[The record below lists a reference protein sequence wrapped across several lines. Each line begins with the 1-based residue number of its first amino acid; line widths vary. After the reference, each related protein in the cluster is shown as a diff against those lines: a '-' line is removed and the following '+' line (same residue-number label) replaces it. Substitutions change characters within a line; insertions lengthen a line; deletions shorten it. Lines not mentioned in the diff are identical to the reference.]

1 MTNRPHS
8 RKRGEATSSGSVNRR
23 NEGLNSDRVGKDSG
37 RTGSNT
43 LNNGREEARQERRE
57 TFERK
62 TEQTPVQR
70 GMMGGGP
77 SYGRRRGGGGGGF
90 IRIII
95 FILLVL
101 LVMNM
106 FGSCGS
112 GSGSGS
118 AAVTPA
124 PTPAVQTPAPAQPSG
139 NVLHGYNPPVTTYTQ
154 VDSQEINTAS
164 VSGVRDKFT
173 QLKGNGQDTVTI
185 MIYMCGSDLETNYG
199 MATSDLNEMLYADQA
214 DNVNIIVE
222 TGGARKWNN
231 SVISN
236 QVNER
241 YKIMSGRQ
249 IARLATLDDRVMSD
263 PGNLTDF
270 IRFSSQNFPAD
281 RYMLI
286 LWDHGG
292 GSVTGYCHDQKHTG
306 VTMTVPKIAK
316 ALADSGIKF
325 DVVGFD
331 ACLMANAET
340 AVAVAPY
347 ADYLIASE
355 ETEPGTG
362 WYYTNWLSRL
372 AANTSIPTVELG
384 KQIIDDFIIQSA
396 RTSSRDKTSLSIVDL
411 AEFDATVP
419 TALKNF
425 AVSINTNIEQE
436 NYQPIADA
444 RYVTKEFAQS
454 TRIDQIDIVHFC
466 QNINSPESR
475 ALAEAVQSCVK
486 YNRTN
491 NMNNAYGMSIYF
503 PYSSL
508 KSVSVMSGIYE
519 NIGLSEYGSAVRSFA
534 GVQASGQM
542 VTGAGQNNL
551 FNILGGSGSYSGSST
566 QTISSQ
572 DIMNLLLG
580 TAPAP
585 QQSSSYGNSLNSL
598 LGGGGSAV
606 TPEDIMLQLISGML
620 SNRANVV
627 DTSELELTEVNGHK
641 VVALSDETW
650 ALIRSIEQSVF
661 VDDGTGY
668 IDMGLDNVFEFDDD
682 GNLLAEYDGNW
693 MSLDDNPVAYY
704 MISDEY
710 VDDDNYR
717 TTGYVPCLVNDQK
730 AHLLIEFT
738 PENPDGVVY
747 GVQNVYEDGVEARIY
762 QLVVDDEEHDADVVT
777 FIADYY
783 DYQNNFDDVYEIS
796 DPIPYDGE
804 LTVGTFHIAG
814 QGTMFGYRLTDIYN
828 TELRTPMQAYSE

>member
-281 RYMLI
+281 RY
-286 LWDHGG
+286 
-292 GSVTGYCHDQKHTG
+292 
-306 VTMTVPKIAK
+306 
-316 ALADSGIKF
+316 
-325 DVVGFD
+325 
-331 ACLMANAET
+331 
-340 AVAVAPY
+340 
-347 ADYLIASE
+347 
-355 ETEPGTG
+355 
-362 WYYTNWLSRL
+362 
-372 AANTSIPTVELG
+372 
-384 KQIIDDFIIQSA
+384 
-396 RTSSRDKTSLSIVDL
+396 
-411 AEFDATVP
+411 
-419 TALKNF
+419 
-425 AVSINTNIEQE
+425 
-436 NYQPIADA
+436 
-444 RYVTKEFAQS
+444 
-454 TRIDQIDIVHFC
+454 
-466 QNINSPESR
+466 
-475 ALAEAVQSCVK
+475 
-486 YNRTN
+486 
-491 NMNNAYGMSIYF
+491 
-503 PYSSL
+503 
-508 KSVSVMSGIYE
+508 
-519 NIGLSEYGSAVRSFA
+519 
-534 GVQASGQM
+534 
-542 VTGAGQNNL
+542 
-551 FNILGGSGSYSGSST
+551 
-566 QTISSQ
+566 
-572 DIMNLLLG
+572 
-580 TAPAP
+580 
-585 QQSSSYGNSLNSL
+585 
-598 LGGGGSAV
+598 
-606 TPEDIMLQLISGML
+606 
-620 SNRANVV
+620 
-627 DTSELELTEVNGHK
+627 
-641 VVALSDETW
+641 
-650 ALIRSIEQSVF
+650 
-661 VDDGTGY
+661 
-668 IDMGLDNVFEFDDD
+668 
-682 GNLLAEYDGNW
+682 
-693 MSLDDNPVAYY
+693 
-704 MISDEY
+704 
-710 VDDDNYR
+710 
-717 TTGYVPCLVNDQK
+717 
-730 AHLLIEFT
+730 
-738 PENPDGVVY
+738 
-747 GVQNVYEDGVEARIY
+747 
-762 QLVVDDEEHDADVVT
+762 
-777 FIADYY
+777 
-783 DYQNNFDDVYEIS
+783 
-796 DPIPYDGE
+796 
-804 LTVGTFHIAG
+804 
-814 QGTMFGYRLTDIYN
+814 
-828 TELRTPMQAYSE
+828 

>member
-23 NEGLNSDRVGKDSG
+23 GDGLNSGRVGRDSG
-37 RTGSNT
+37 RSGNS
-43 LNNGREEARQERRE
+43 LNNGREQAHQDRRDTNDRD
-57 TFERK
+57 TFNR
-62 TEQTPVQR
+62 TPVQR
-70 GMMGGGP
+70 GMMGGG
-77 SYGRRRGGGGGGF
+77 SNYSRRRRGGGGGI
-90 IRIII
+90 IRIIV

-106 FGSCGS
+106 FGSCS
-112 GSGSGS
+112 SSYTS
-118 AAVTPA
+118 ST
-124 PTPAVQTPAPAQPSG
+124 TPAPAPKTPVPTQTTA
-139 NVLHGYNPPVTTYTQ
+139 NVLTGYNPPTTTYTQ
-154 VDSQEINTAS
+154 VDSEELNTTE
-164 VSGVRDKFT
+164 VSGVREKFT
-173 QLKGNGQDTVTI
+173 KLKGNGQDTVTI

-236 QVNER
+236 RVNER

-249 IARLATLDDRVMSD
+249 IARLASLDDRTMSD
-263 PGNLTDF
+263 PANLTDF
-270 IRFSSQNFPAD
+270 IRFSAQNFPAD

-306 VTMTVPKIAK
+306 TTMTVPKIAK
-316 ALADSGIKF
+316 ALGDSGIKF
-325 DVVGFD
+325 DIVGFD

-347 ADYLIASE
+347 ADYLLASE

-372 AANTSIPTVELG
+372 AANTSMPTTELG

-396 RTSSRDKTSLSIVDL
+396 RTSSRDKTSLSLVDL
-411 AEFDATVP
+411 AEFDAVVP

-425 AVSINTNIEQE
+425 AVEINTDIEQE

-466 QNINSPESR
+466 QNINSPESL

-519 NIGLSEYGSAVRSFA
+519 NIGMSEYGSAVRSFA
-534 GVQASGQM
+534 GLQAGGQL
-542 VTGAGQNNL
+542 VTGTGQNNL
-551 FNILGGSGSYSGSST
+551 FNILGGSGSYSGSSP
-566 QTISSQ
+566 QTISSE
-572 DIMNLLLG
+572 DILNLLMG
-580 TAPAP
+580 TTQAPA
-585 QQSSSYGNSLNSL
+585 QSSSYGNSLNSL
-598 LGGGGSAV
+598 LGGGSIS
-606 TPEDIMLQLISGML
+606 TEDIMLQLISGML

-641 VVALSDETW
+641 VVSLSEETW

-668 IDMGLDNVFEFDDD
+668 IDMGLDNVFDFDEA

-710 VDDDNYR
+710 VDDGNYR

-747 GVQNVYEDGVEARIY
+747 GVQNVYDDGVEARIY

-783 DYQNNFDDVYEIS
+783 DYDNNFDDVYPIS

-814 QGTMFGYRLTDIYN
+814 QGTLFGYRLTDIYN
-828 TELRTPMQAYSE
+828 TELRTPMQTYSE